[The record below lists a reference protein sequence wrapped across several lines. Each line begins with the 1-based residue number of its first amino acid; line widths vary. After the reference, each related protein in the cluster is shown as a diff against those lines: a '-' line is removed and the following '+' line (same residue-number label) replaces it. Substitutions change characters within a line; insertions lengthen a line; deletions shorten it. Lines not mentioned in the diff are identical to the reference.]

1 MSKQLSV
8 LESHFDKS
16 INQNSPCHDDYLRV
30 SKFDEDG
37 REIVSYQKADYS
49 DLISSHGSVSDWSLD
64 NLLKAGINPNFSIHT
79 TANSRIESDADVKD
93 VVAEVEAAISQSE
106 GEGENSNS

>member
-16 INQNSPCHDDYLRV
+16 INQNSPCHDDFVRV
-30 SKFDEDG
+30 SKFDEG
-37 REIVSYQKADYS
+37 GHEVVTYQKADYS
-49 DLISSHGSVSDWSLD
+49 TSIASHGVASDWSLD

-79 TANSRIESDADVKD
+79 TANSRIESYSDVKA

-106 GEGENSNS
+106 GENENSNS